1 MSDMEEPL
9 TEDLLEKLL
18 IADDPASFLGKNDI
32 GQRDLPGML
41 ADLLDSK
48 GLRRVDVVHAAQLN
62 ETFGY
67 QIFKGQRKPSRNK
80 VLQLALAMGLDLR
93 ETDRLLQAAS
103 VSTLYCKDR
112 RDAII
117 IYCID
122 HDATL
127 AETNECLYEFGED
140 TIC

>member
-1 MSDMEEPL
+1 MSDVEVPL
-9 TEDLLEKLL
+9 TEDLLEQLL
-18 IADDPASFLGKNDI
+18 VADDPSSFLDNNEV

-48 GLRRVDVVHAAQLN
+48 GLRRVDVVHEAQLN

-80 VLQLALAMGLDLR
+80 VLQLALAMHLNLR
-93 ETDRLLQAAS
+93 ETNRLLQAAC

-117 IYCID
+117 IYCVE
-122 HDATL
+122 HKGSLTQ
-127 AETNECLYEFGED
+127 TNDTLYEFGED

>member
-1 MSDMEEPL
+1 MSDVEEPL

-18 IADDPASFLGKNDI
+18 VADDPASFIEKNDV

-41 ADLLDSK
+41 ADLLDAK

-80 VLQLALAMGLDLR
+80 VLQLALAMHLDLK
-93 ETDRLLQAAS
+93 ETNRLLQAAS

-117 IYCID
+117 IYCIE
-122 HDATL
+122 HGGTL
-127 AETNECLYEFGED
+127 PETNDFLYEFG
-140 TIC
+140 

>member
-1 MSDMEEPL
+1 MSDVEEPL
-9 TEDLLEKLL
+9 TEDLLQKLL
-18 IADDPASFLGKNDI
+18 IADDPLSFIDDNEV
-32 GQRDLPGML
+32 GQRDLTGML
-41 ADLLDSK
+41 ADLLDAK

-67 QIFKGQRKPSRNK
+67 QIFKGQRSPSRNK
-80 VLQLALAMGLDLR
+80 VLQLALAMNLDLK

-117 IYCID
+117 IYCIE
-122 HDATL
+122 HGASL
-127 AETNECLYEFGED
+127 AETNDSLYEFGED

>member
-1 MSDMEEPL
+1 MSDVEEPL

-18 IADDPASFLGKNDI
+18 VADDPSSFIDSDDV

-80 VLQLALAMGLDLR
+80 VLQLALAMKLSLK

-122 HDATL
+122 HDASL
-127 AETNECLYEFGED
+127 AETNESLYEFGED

>member
-1 MSDMEEPL
+1 MSDMNEPL
-9 TEDLLEKLL
+9 TEDLLEQLL
-18 IADDPASFLGKNDI
+18 IADDPESFLNDNDL

-41 ADLLDSK
+41 ADLLDAK
-48 GLRRVDVVHAAQLN
+48 GLRRIDVVHEAQLN

-67 QIFKGQRKPSRNK
+67 QIFKGKRKPSRNK
-80 VLQLALAMGLDLR
+80 VLQLALGMRLNLK
-93 ETDRLLQAAS
+93 ETDRLLQAAE

-117 IYCID
+117 IYCIE

-127 AETNECLYEFGED
+127 AETNDSLYEFGED

>member
-1 MSDMEEPL
+1 MSDVEEPL

-18 IADDPASFLGKNDI
+18 VADDPSSFIDSEGV

-41 ADLLDSK
+41 ADLLDLK

-80 VLQLALAMGLDLR
+80 VLQLALAMQLDLK

-117 IYCID
+117 IYCIE
-122 HDATL
+122 HGATL
-127 AETNECLYEFGED
+127 AETNESLYEFGED

>member
-1 MSDMEEPL
+1 MSDVEEPL

-18 IADDPASFLGKNDI
+18 VADDPSSFIDSEDV
-32 GQRDLPGML
+32 GQRDLSGML

-48 GLRRVDVVHAAQLN
+48 GMRRVDVVHAAQLN

-80 VLQLALAMGLDLR
+80 VLQLALAMRLNLK

-117 IYCID
+117 IYCIE
-122 HDATL
+122 HGGTL
-127 AETNECLYEFGED
+127 AETNESLYEFGED